1 VENARRRTNGAPQ
14 APLVSVV
21 DDDESIR
28 ESLPD
33 LLREFGFQAEA
44 LASAEEFLSTDS
56 LERTDCLLLDVAM
69 PGMSGP
75 ALQQELLRRGRTI
88 PIVFITAHA
97 DESVRAQLLHAGAVD
112 CLYKPFTESALLDA
126 VHAALGR

>member
-1 VENARRRTNGAPQ
+1 MAMRS
-14 APLVSVV
+14 LVSVV

-33 LLREFGFQAEA
+33 LLREFGFEVAA
-44 LASAEEFLSTDS
+44 FSSAEDFLGSGA
-56 LERTDCLLLDVAM
+56 LGRTHCLLLDVAM

-75 ALQQELLRRGRTI
+75 ALQQELARRGSTI

-97 DESVRAQLLHAGAVD
+97 DESVRAQLLAAGAVD
-112 CLYKPFTESALLDA
+112 CLYKPFTESKLLDA
-126 VHAALGR
+126 VHAALET